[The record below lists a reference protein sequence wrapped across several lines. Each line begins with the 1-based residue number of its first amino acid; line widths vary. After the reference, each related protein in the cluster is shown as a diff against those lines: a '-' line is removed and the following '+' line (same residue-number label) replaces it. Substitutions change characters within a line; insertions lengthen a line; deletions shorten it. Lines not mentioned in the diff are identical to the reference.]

1 MVYIYVGFYR
11 RWNRTVGRRHPNL
24 WVFIRKLKDEEV
36 KCRVAI
42 RSGQRGAAPPN
53 KKRRYRQLQERVD
66 RLKDGYQRGTRSLN
80 NYWAA
85 VAHAVHDFS

>member
-1 MVYIYVGFYR
+1 M
-11 RWNRTVGRRHPNL
+11 
-24 WVFIRKLKDEEV
+24 

-53 KKRRYRQLQERVD
+53 KKRRYRLLQERID
-66 RLKDGYQRGTRSLN
+66 RLMDGYQRGTRSLK

-85 VAHAVHDFS
+85 VAHAVHDFQ